1 MGKLTTHV
9 LDTANGRPGAGI
21 KVELFALSGDTRR
34 ALKTTTTNDDGRCDQ
49 PLLEGDALVAGE
61 YELVFGAG
69 DYFASIGTKSC
80 FVRVS
85 VLWSRRP
92 ILKIPR
98 LPAGR
103 SSRLQ
108 KGKART
114 ASASKVASR

>member
-69 DYFASIGTKSC
+69 DYFGVNIQGRVMPGYTLVQRDGYGNVVWSPWYRVDGNGREVAYGPKEKKS
-80 FVRVS
+80 
-85 VLWSRRP
+85 
-92 ILKIPR
+92 
-98 LPAGR
+98 
-103 SSRLQ
+103 
-108 KGKART
+108 
-114 ASASKVASR
+114 